1 MYHDMDGIDG
11 YLTEEA
17 HVLAQVPRP
26 PIARIVQLL
35 SDARRQGKRILIFGN
50 GGSAATASHFV
61 VDMVKGTLDEKQ
73 PRFKAICLSDS
84 VPTLTAVANDFSYDR
99 VFSEPLASLAQPGD
113 IAIAISGS
121 GNSPNVLK
129 AIEVARE
136 MGLATV
142 GLTGGSGGKLKDLV
156 DICVVVPSTSMQLIE
171 DTHLVILHAV
181 FVQLL
186 RSSVEH
192 E

>member
-61 VDMVKGTLDEKQ
+61 VDIVKGTLIDRADEKQ

-181 FVQLL
+181 FVELC
-186 RSSVEH
+186 RE
-192 E
+192 